1 MVSRLTRVRFNEKAL
16 WWRGINSP
24 FPLAA
29 ARNESH
35 VSNISTPYP
44 TAAEVLN
51 EVDRCS
57 NLPIGIIYSGILN
70 SHLLC
75 WVSRSRD
82 TISMAQLEHFLL
94 TDRDNFYS
102 KVMLNGVGSV
112 QFH

>member
-1 MVSRLTRVRFNEKAL
+1 ME
-16 WWRGINSP
+16 GINSP
-24 FPLAA
+24 LPVAA
-29 ARNESH
+29 ARNKSH

-44 TAAEVLN
+44 TAAEVFN
-51 EVDRCS
+51 EVDKCS
-57 NLPIGIIYSGILN
+57 SLPIGMKYSGILN
-70 SHLLC
+70 SYLLS

-94 TDRDNFYS
+94 TDRDNSYS